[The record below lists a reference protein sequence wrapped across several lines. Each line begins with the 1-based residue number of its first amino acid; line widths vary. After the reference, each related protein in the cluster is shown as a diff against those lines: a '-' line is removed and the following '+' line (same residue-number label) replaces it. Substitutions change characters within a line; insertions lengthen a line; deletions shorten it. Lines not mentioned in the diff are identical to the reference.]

1 MDMKDVYIVL
11 VIIKDTVEVDSV
23 FWNEKKA
30 QKRADD
36 ILENSDGVAYVL
48 KKWVNPTIVLSAKE
62 YTQKRVSKL
71 KMPPFFPLLV
81 DFRQATKPKYLGVH
95 PDELYEKYYPIEI
108 CKQIKEI
115 AEQLKAGD

>member
-1 MDMKDVYIVL
+1 MKDVYIVL
-11 VIIKDTVEVDSV
+11 VIIQDTVEVDSV

-36 ILENSDGVAYVL
+36 ILTNSDGAAYVL

-62 YTQKRVSKL
+62 YTQARISRL

-81 DFRQATKPKYLGVH
+81 DFRQATK
-95 PDELYEKYYPIEI
+95 
-108 CKQIKEI
+108 
-115 AEQLKAGD
+115 LKDIGE

>member
-1 MDMKDVYIVL
+1 MKDVYIVL

-23 FWNEKKA
+23 WWSERKA

-48 KKWVNPTIVLSAKE
+48 KKWVNPSIVLSAKE
-62 YTQKRVSKL
+62 YAQKRIMKL

-81 DFRQATKPKYLGVH
+81 DNTK
-95 PDELYEKYYPIEI
+95 
-108 CKQIKEI
+108 
-115 AEQLKAGD
+115 

>member
-1 MDMKDVYIVL
+1 MKDVYIVL

-36 ILENSDGVAYVL
+36 ILKNSDGIAYVL
-48 KKWVNPTIVLSAKE
+48 KKWVNPKIVLSAKE
-62 YTQKRVSKL
+62 YNQERVSKL

-81 DFRQATKPKYLGVH
+81 VNR
-95 PDELYEKYYPIEI
+95 
-108 CKQIKEI
+108 
-115 AEQLKAGD
+115 

>member
-1 MDMKDVYIVL
+1 MKDVYIVL

-62 YTQKRVSKL
+62 YTQKRVTKL

-81 DFRQATKPKYLGVH
+81 DLR
-95 PDELYEKYYPIEI
+95 
-108 CKQIKEI
+108 
-115 AEQLKAGD
+115 

>member
-1 MDMKDVYIVL
+1 MKDVYIVL
-11 VIIKDTVEVDSV
+11 VIIQDTVEVDSV

-36 ILENSDGVAYVL
+36 ILENSDGAAYVL

-81 DFRQATKPKYLGVH
+81 DFK
-95 PDELYEKYYPIEI
+95 
-108 CKQIKEI
+108 
-115 AEQLKAGD
+115 

>member
-1 MDMKDVYIVL
+1 MKDVYIVL
-11 VIIKDTVEVDSV
+11 VIIHDTVEVDSV

-36 ILENSDGVAYVL
+36 ILVNSDGVAYVL
-48 KKWVNPTIVLSAKE
+48 KKLVNPKIVLSTKE

-81 DFRQATKPKYLGVH
+81 NNR
-95 PDELYEKYYPIEI
+95 
-108 CKQIKEI
+108 
-115 AEQLKAGD
+115 